1 MASILEQACEVV
13 TPDVVRVVSSIIDD
27 TSART
32 RSGLATAISA
42 TLSGAAVTAATPGGA
57 DWVRMMIAEG
67 CYGAGPL
74 ERVVHVLGNG
84 KVHETFMTAGRYL
97 LTGLFGSRQE
107 DVAEAI
113 AKSTHLSGAAARD
126 VLCIAAPIVM
136 TVIGAEM
143 MRRRLDGVGVMHLLA
158 GQRASI
164 ADATPPAV
172 AAVVRLAA

>member
-1 MASILEQACEVV
+1 MASILEQAREVL
-13 TPDVVRVVSSIIDD
+13 TPDVVRVVSGIIDD
-27 TSART
+27 TSVRT

-42 TLSGAAVTAATPGGA
+42 TLSGAAVTASTPGGA
-57 DWVRMMIAEG
+57 DWVRTMIAEG

-74 ERVVHVLGNG
+74 ERVLHMLGDG
-84 KVHETFMTAGRYL
+84 KVPKTFMIAGRYL
-97 LTGLFGSRQE
+97 LIGLFGSRDD
-107 DVAEAI
+107 DVANAI
-113 AKSTHLSGAAARD
+113 ATSTRLSGTAARD

-143 MRRRLDGVGVMHLLA
+143 TRRRLDGVGVMHLLA